1 MAIKNKD
8 IAKILNI
15 SPAAVSLA
23 RNNKAGVSEETRLK
37 VNKLVMKSLKK
48 EMSAEVQQYAGE
60 KGNILLSIHKTHG
73 EVIRDTS
80 FFLALI
86 EAIQQETLMKSYNII
101 MANYDGVS
109 NLEEHIRK
117 CCNEDVKGILLL
129 ASEMKEKDLEAYKT
143 CKAPIVLLDSFFPD
157 VKMDVVGINNMDIV
171 RESVRYAYQQ
181 GHRKIGC
188 LRSRIYTR
196 NFEERFFS
204 YRLALEELG
213 LEMKEDY
220 IFDVHCTSD
229 LAYIDMKEI
238 LKKKR
243 KDMPTVLIAGN
254 DLLAAGAAKALKEF
268 GYKIPKDMSI
278 IGFDDM
284 PISRMMDPP
293 LTSMKIYNW
302 EIAQMAVKRLVER
315 FETNVTSYCKIEVG
329 GEIVIRDSV
338 ADLNE

>member
-143 CKAPIVLLDSFFPD
+143 CKAPIVLLDSFFPG
-157 VKMDVVGINNMDIV
+157 K
-171 RESVRYAYQQ
+171 
-181 GHRKIGC
+181 
-188 LRSRIYTR
+188 
-196 NFEERFFS
+196 
-204 YRLALEELG
+204 ALEV
-213 LEMKEDY
+213 Y
-220 IFDVHCTSD
+220 
-229 LAYIDMKEI
+229 
-238 LKKKR
+238 
-243 KDMPTVLIAGN
+243 
-254 DLLAAGAAKALKEF
+254 LL
-268 GYKIPKDMSI
+268 
-278 IGFDDM
+278 
-284 PISRMMDPP
+284 
-293 LTSMKIYNW
+293 
-302 EIAQMAVKRLVER
+302 
-315 FETNVTSYCKIEVG
+315 
-329 GEIVIRDSV
+329 
-338 ADLNE
+338 